1 MRRLKGE
8 LRNGECRSRGGNP
21 VDEKLGSDR
30 AGFHLVIKSEGD
42 GVRASKLGWGRDSVH
57 SNLECA
63 RSDVI
68 GQIVHQDACLLPG
81 SVVAHDGDLDSP
93 MGERFFI
100 SFPRS
105 TLHKPQSDLAGRL
118 APDRRPFCG
127 TQAYGPGGS
136 FLR

>member
-1 MRRLKGE
+1 MSVAVGE
-8 LRNGECRSRGGNP
+8 GTPSTRSWGVTGP
-21 VDEKLGSDR
+21 D
-30 AGFHLVIKSEGD
+30 FTLVIKSEGD

-57 SNLECA
+57 SNLECP

-68 GQIVHQDACLLPG
+68 GQTVHQVACLLPG

-93 MGERFFI
+93 MGERFI
-100 SFPRS
+100 MSFPRS

-136 FLR
+136 LLR